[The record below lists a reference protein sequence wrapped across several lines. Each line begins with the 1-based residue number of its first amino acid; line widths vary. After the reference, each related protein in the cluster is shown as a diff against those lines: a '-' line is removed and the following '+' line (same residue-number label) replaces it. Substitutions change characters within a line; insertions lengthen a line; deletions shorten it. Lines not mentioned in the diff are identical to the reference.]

1 MSLTNEFIIAEE
13 VVNGK
18 RKNKIS
24 TEKQKRNQC
33 AARLWI
39 TYLKKRELNE
49 QMWKTL
55 FFRKSIDF
63 KGLLKK
69 APFGAV
75 LLYEELTFAS
85 NRITI

>member
-1 MSLTNEFIIAEE
+1 MSLTDEFIIAKE

-33 AARLWI
+33 ATKVWI
-39 TYLKKRELNE
+39 TYLKKRGLNE

-55 FFRKSIDF
+55 FLRKSIDF
-63 KGLLKK
+63 KELLKK

-75 LLYEELTFAS
+75 VFTL
-85 NRITI
+85 